1 MTDYAAPIP
10 ILRSFD
16 EAKAK
21 AFYCE
26 FLGFRVDWEHR
37 FGAGLPL
44 YFQVSLGACVLHLSE
59 HHGDATPGSALR
71 IEVEDVEALA
81 AALRAKNYGNAR
93 PGVEKQPWGM
103 AECRVIDPFGNRL
116 VFCQPLES

>member
-1 MTDYAAPIP
+1 MTDGAHPIP

-21 AFYCE
+21 AFYCD

-37 FGAGLPL
+37 FAVGWPL
-44 YFQVSLGACVLHLSE
+44 YCQVSLGDCVLHLSE

-71 IEVEDVEALA
+71 IGVGDVEAFA
-81 AALRAKNYGNAR
+81 AALRAKRLTRR
-93 PGVEKQPWGM
+93 PVVFPPVNGVSSRCCSIPKEM
-103 AECRVIDPFGNRL
+103 PF
-116 VFCQPLES
+116 VAYQ